1 MEFAANQGSCALEYL
16 LVFFTNYSEA
26 FIYFLFFS
34 ILFLSGLGLP
44 VPEDAVLLSG
54 GFLIYFGYVNFIP
67 TILIGFFGVLC
78 GDQLVFFVGRRWG
91 TDAVRHKSVAH
102 LLTPKRLL
110 RVQNYF
116 RQYGT
121 MTVLVVRFLP
131 GLRAPTF
138 LLAGAVYM
146 PFRQFFWLDFV
157 AALVSVPLVTYL
169 GYAFAP
175 QFESLLKMFHRVEL
189 IVVAIIFMAALLYWF
204 FKIRN
209 RQTA

>member
-1 MEFAANQGSCALEYL
+1 
-16 LVFFTNYSEA
+16 
-26 FIYFLFFS
+26 
-34 ILFLSGLGLP
+34 
-44 VPEDAVLLSG
+44 
-54 GFLIYFGYVNFIP
+54 
-67 TILIGFFGVLC
+67 
-78 GDQLVFFVGRRWG
+78 
-91 TDAVRHKSVAH
+91 
-102 LLTPKRLL
+102 
-110 RVQNYF
+110 
-116 RQYGT
+116 

-138 LLAGAVYM
+138 LLAGAMYM

-189 IVVAIIFMAALLYWF
+189 IVVAVIFMGVLLYWV

-209 RQTA
+209 RQAA